1 MNQDENRIEF
11 AQNADLN
18 GVDNLRGYV
27 HGVLGLGYHEGLS
40 RHHMII
46 CVPKDAY
53 HEGYILGCDEARL
66 FGHFSRI
73 RTW

>member
-11 AQNADLN
+11 APNADQQ
-18 GVDNLRGYV
+18 GIDNLRGYL

-53 HEGYILGCDEARL
+53 HVGYISGCDEARSHR
-66 FGHFSRI
+66 HFSPFR
-73 RTW
+73 RL